1 LKSLP
6 PWGEGHLKALR
17 MTDRL
22 PEDYPRLLAEV
33 RERVRSAQ
41 LEALRA
47 VNRALVGLHWDIGAL
62 IVARQEQAGWGRAVV
77 ERLAADLRESFPGV
91 GGFSA
96 SNLWRMK
103 AFYETYRGLEK
114 LAPLVREIG
123 WSHNLV
129 ILQRCSD
136 PLQREFYVRMTRKI
150 GWSKNVLIH
159 QMDNQ
164 TYEKSLLGQTT
175 RPDHYPDPTR
185 PSQAGG
191 EG

>member
-1 LKSLP
+1 
-6 PWGEGHLKALR
+6 
-17 MTDRL
+17 M
-22 PEDYPRLLAEV
+22 
-33 RERVRSAQ
+33 
-41 LEALRA
+41 
-47 VNRALVGLHWDIGAL
+47 
-62 IVARQEQAGWGRAVV
+62 IVARQEQAGWGKSVV
-77 ERLAADLRESFPGV
+77 ERLAADVREAFPGV

-103 AFYETYRGLEK
+103 GVYETYHGLEK

-129 ILQRCSD
+129 IMERCKNA
-136 PLQREFYVRMTRKI
+136 LEREFYLRMTRKM

-159 QMDNQ
+159 QIDNQ

-175 RPDHYPDPTR
+175 RPDHYLGPAR